1 MCGESICFASR
12 RCNVRVARLAN
23 VVGQDFK
30 SSNFIFDLIRSAC
43 QNGRIELRSSLDS
56 EKDYLMV
63 DDVSAVLPKIALS
76 GEFRCYN
83 VAAGFNTSHAQV
95 VDAIAAAAGAVIVVD
110 PTAPKISAPPIDIQ
124 RLQSEFGFVANDVLP
139 EIPKLVNYYRK
150 TSDV

>member
-1 MCGESICFASR
+1 MLASR